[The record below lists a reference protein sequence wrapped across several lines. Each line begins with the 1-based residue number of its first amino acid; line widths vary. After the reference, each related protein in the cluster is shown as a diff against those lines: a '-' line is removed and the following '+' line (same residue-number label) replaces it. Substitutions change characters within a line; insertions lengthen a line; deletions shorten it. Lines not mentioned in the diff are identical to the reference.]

1 MDQGVRREKPAA
13 RQREAEDGQVDPR
26 IGDEI
31 SRMLSKL
38 KPAGERRPPAAPRA
52 PEAAHD
58 VGGSLALGLAERIG
72 KALRAS
78 GDRTRALEER
88 MEGVIQRASEELE
101 NAHKRVE
108 ALEARLKASEERERK
123 LEARIRDGDQWMQRI
138 YDTLSEQM
146 AANPDLFADLSDAA
160 GGRPGAEQA

>member
-1 MDQGVRREKPAA
+1 MDQVVRRDKPPA
-13 RQREAEDGQVDPR
+13 RPREAEDGQVDPR

-38 KPAGERRPPAAPRA
+38 KPPGAQRAPAPPRA
-52 PEAAHD
+52 AEAAHD

-78 GDRTRALEER
+78 GDRSRALEER

-101 NAHKRVE
+101 NAHKRIE
-108 ALEARLKASEERERK
+108 SLEARLKAAEERERK
-123 LEARIRDGDQWMQRI
+123 LEARVRDGDQWMQRI

-146 AANPDLFADLSDAA
+146 AANPDLFADLTEAA
-160 GGRPGAEQA
+160 GERPAAERG